1 VSSHSPPEGQSRL
14 GLVRGLGM
22 IGAIALVTGNI
33 IGSGIY
39 VIPASLA
46 QVAGPVSLFAW
57 VIVAIAYLSLTAV
70 YSDLVRALPLSGG
83 LQVYAQ
89 RAFGDLAGFVTAF
102 LYWLSCVIGNAAFLT
117 AFVGYF
123 QVGIPVFGQP
133 LPAFFL
139 AQALLWSL
147 TLINIAGVRAGG
159 IVQIVTTV
167 IKLLPL
173 VVLAVVLI
181 PSGSSSNLVPF
192 APHGFMALFPAI
204 SLVAWLF
211 LGAESATVP
220 AEEVKGAGVTVGRA
234 AYIGYALAAVV
245 YLVVGF
251 AMTYGMPASAIEKS
265 PSPLADAARLLLGPA
280 GTTFVTLGALVSI
293 AGILNG
299 WILVAGRLPFAAA
312 RQGFGPAFLGKVNPR
327 TGTPIP
333 AILLSSAIT
342 GALAT
347 LYFLPSQTLLE
358 AYNFVALAA
367 TATALVAIGAACLAE
382 VVLVFREPAL
392 FTPLQRRRGPVTACI
407 GFAAVLLMIYGT
419 GGWVW
424 FWTLCTLVLAV
435 PLFYILRA
443 ISGGERSA
451 FAS

>member
-1 VSSHSPPEGQSRL
+1 MSLARQSQERS

-22 IGAIALVTGNI
+22 IGATALVTGNI

-57 VIVAIAYLSLTAV
+57 IIVALAYLSLTAV
-70 YSDLVRALPLSGG
+70 YADLVRAIPVQGG

-102 LYWLSCVIGNAAFLT
+102 VYWLSCVIGNAAFLT

-123 QVGIPVFGQP
+123 QVFVPRFGQP
-133 LPAFFL
+133 LPAFLL

-159 IVQIVTTV
+159 AVQIVTTV

-173 VVLAVVLI
+173 VVLSIVLI
-181 PSGSSSNLVPF
+181 PSGSSSNLTPF
-192 APHGFMALFPAI
+192 APHGLLALFPAI

-220 AEEVKGAGVTVGRA
+220 AEEVKGAGVTAGRA
-234 AYIGYALAAVV
+234 AFVGYGLAAVV

-251 AMTYGMPASAIEKS
+251 AMTYGVPASMIAKS
-265 PSPLADAARLLLGPA
+265 PSPLADAAGLVLGPA

-312 RQGFGPAFLGKVNPR
+312 HQGFGPAWLGKVHPR

-333 AILLSSAIT
+333 ALLLSSGVT
-342 GALAT
+342 GTLAT
-347 LYFLPSQTLLE
+347 LYFIPSQTLLD

-367 TATALVAIGAACLAE
+367 TAIALVAIAAVCVAQI
-382 VVLVFREPAL
+382 VLVLREPGL
-392 FTPLQRRRGPVTACI
+392 FTLAQRRRGPATATV

-424 FWTLCTLVLAV
+424 FWTLCTVAMAV
-435 PLFYILRA
+435 PLYYVVGL
-443 ISGGERSA
+443 
-451 FAS
+451 FAAPTEPM